1 MGFMG
6 FIKILHL
13 DSFSNILND
22 YLKQINEE
30 KKEKVNWWNFSVIDI
45 KWPPKL

>member
-30 KKEKVNWWNFSVIDI
+30 KKRKKKRWTDEIFR
-45 KWPPKL
+45 